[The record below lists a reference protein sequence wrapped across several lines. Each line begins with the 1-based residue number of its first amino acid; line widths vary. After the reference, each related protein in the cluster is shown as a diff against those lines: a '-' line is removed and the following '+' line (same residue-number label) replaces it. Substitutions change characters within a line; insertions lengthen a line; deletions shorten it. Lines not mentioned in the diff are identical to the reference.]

1 MDQPKALRVPGRC
14 EPRAKREEAWR
25 EIFREQAGSGLSHTD
40 FCRERSI
47 AIHSYFWY
55 RRRLEW
61 TKTAAARRPTAPQ
74 AKPSAP
80 STLVPVRL
88 SASSK
93 PSTASGA
100 IEVVLAR
107 GRCLRVSRGFD
118 RQTLL
123 DLVRVLEGAC

>member
-1 MDQPKALRVPGRC
+1 
-14 EPRAKREEAWR
+14 
-25 EIFREQAGSGLSHTD
+25 
-40 FCRERSI
+40 
-47 AIHSYFWY
+47 
-55 RRRLEW
+55 
-61 TKTAAARRPTAPQ
+61 
-74 AKPSAP
+74 
-80 STLVPVRL
+80 VPVRI
-88 SASSK
+88 SAPSK